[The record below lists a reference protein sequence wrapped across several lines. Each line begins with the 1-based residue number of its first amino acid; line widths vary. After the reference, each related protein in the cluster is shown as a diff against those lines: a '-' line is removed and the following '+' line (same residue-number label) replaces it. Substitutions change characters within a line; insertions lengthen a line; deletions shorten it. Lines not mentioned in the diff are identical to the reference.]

1 MARVA
6 DDLSAD
12 LIVAGVVALEIEA

>member
-12 LIVAGVVALEIEA
+12 LIVAGAVALVIEA